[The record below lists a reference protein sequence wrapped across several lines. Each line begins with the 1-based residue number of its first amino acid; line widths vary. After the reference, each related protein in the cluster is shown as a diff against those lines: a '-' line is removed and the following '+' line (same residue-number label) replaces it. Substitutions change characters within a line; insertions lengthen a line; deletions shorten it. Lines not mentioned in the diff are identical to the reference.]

1 VYFDPLAGL
10 LFIVW
15 SWPVRQLAL
24 DFGESSSLREVEKDR
39 RAATK
44 VDDGE
49 EHGVLYQE
57 DLAVIS
63 EMDVQVLLLY

>member
-15 SWPVRQLAL
+15 SWSVRQLAS
-24 DFGESSSLREVEKDR
+24 DFGEFSSLREVEKDR

-44 VDDGE
+44 VDDAE
-49 EHGVLYQE
+49 ERGVLYPE

-63 EMDVQVLLLY
+63 GMDVKVLLLY